1 MKKIYIIT
9 CDSEEKIDQIINQLI
24 TPGVAP
30 AGTEN
35 TELLDFTD
43 IHDYMPYSN
52 FSIQVEMT
60 SEAADALRQHP
71 LVFSVEEKSYLLAKL
86 HYMGQNR
93 TLTPVYSSLDNY
105 KHDNWGLARCA
116 SLSGLLPFNTNF
128 THTRT
133 GSGVDVVIIDS
144 GIKSDHP
151 EWRDSNGNS
160 RLQQINWT
168 LYNPVTASRT
178 LNVSVGSPMVY
189 YINGVAQD
197 TVYVATD
204 KVQPT
209 TKRRTT
215 VYDFVLDSST
225 ASHPFFIGSAVNVP
239 FNTNRVSNNGGTTGT
254 VSLTV
259 FPLNNALSVG
269 QSAMYYWCGVHAGM
283 GGVIT
288 RTGYNTQADDQYF
301 YSDVD
306 GHGTHCTGTVAGSS
320 FGWATDA
327 NIYSMHLNF
336 SDSYGFGA
344 DETGIIEAYG
354 LLLNWHNTK
363 MQSVVLSSR
372 PTVTNHSYGWN
383 AGTIYSAV
391 NLQVKALTDAK
402 VHFVHSAGNNI
413 AMITVPSDPLFN
425 TIRHGYYCREP
436 SPCYPVTQ
444 WTVQA
449 NNPVICVGATG
460 SFSVNGSL
468 AGPPYYFAALN
479 NETLKAEYSN
489 YGKGVSIYAPGTY
502 INSAL
507 PTTSLATYLNG
518 ALGAYGCGK
527 YSGTSM
533 AGPQVAGILATML
546 QDMPHITPLSA
557 KQRLIDFSYLGS
569 ISGSDILQPYYDT
582 NAYSLSGG
590 TNAVVSQY
598 PPKKIIVPQTA
609 FNFLTF
615 NGLNYSNSTATVRL
629 SNIILDSTVTAVN
642 SSGNMVYSN
651 LPQFSTFADLKTN
664 SQAQQINNQSVYV
677 QGYYA
682 TGDGGEGTFTFNS
695 ASLSADD
702 AGVFIKPSNI
712 ASAGRWIRQFSGNA
726 RPEMWGAKGDGLTN
740 DQPAIQRAIRY
751 VELNSPYKLL
761 FDCKTYLLTSY
772 PMVQNDPLGTPIMPE
787 KYWQDGYWK
796 NYAKLDHLM
805 VGFYPNPDN
814 NSPSCLNDTV
824 SANIEL
830 IGTRSGSRVTTLS
843 ADCTFAFT
851 PTPHG
856 PPDPFPY
863 YPLYRD
869 AYSLNC
875 SHVIGFCRNLSAV
888 KMKDFD
894 LIPFALSTFP
904 PYPIP
909 GISDSATPFGGIVK
923 RGNMSTTQGYGPG
936 LYGAEETRTPFRTE
950 IMYLSGVRFIGCSR
964 SLTTGEGAS
973 LPHTGIKKMEVYK
986 CEFLH
991 PNDKLN
997 AITAGGQETLF
1008 EPGASLLLFDSITA
1022 EGISDTVYQYDGNLN
1037 HVTRGEDGFL
1047 TCQGVSAVF
1056 TNCHFNRYTIETII
1070 AGYTQSGLLAEK
1082 LTIPRIGEQI
1092 TVSFNIGGWRENYIP
1107 DQTRGFYTWL
1117 DTVTGQILPKGKIAW
1132 VTFNGQGGGGGG
1144 SYAGNYTINQYIAKS
1159 EGLFNTL
1166 SAVMTRLSAGLTNTG
1181 SDYVQSL
1188 NKELNAR
1195 TGDTFNEAWV
1205 YPYIKGDTNWV
1216 PSYTKIIDC
1225 QFNRGASYVNP
1236 LMQNQFANCI
1246 VSHDPACNMLGT
1258 GNYYIS
1264 GCLFDQCKDTI
1275 VEEINFGYFDS
1286 KGEIEKNT
1294 FNFKTL
1300 TAVSGIQTSYYYPVL
1315 FNSCFNKTVFRNNSA
1330 FGPFDL
1336 EGNAINYLPEGFH
1349 QIYYNAYDTWPFD
1362 YYPWIDQIH
1371 PPYMQQLFATQSY
1384 NSFYTDNVITVY
1396 APLCADIFRY
1406 YSLRE
1411 CNTWKKPID
1420 VDTTQ
1425 QANNCNPPTTFYNVI
1440 TGNRIAV

>member
-209 TKRRTT
+209 TQRRTT
-215 VYDFVLDSST
+215 VYNFVLDSST

-372 PTVTNHSYGWN
+372 PTVTNHSYGWIV
-383 AGTIYSAV
+383 GTIYSAV

-413 AMITVPSDPLFN
+413 AMITVPSDPLYN

-444 WTVQA
+444 WTVQT

-460 SFSVNGSL
+460 SLSVNRSL

-502 INSAL
+502 INSSL

-590 TNAVVSQY
+590 ANAVISQY
-598 PPKKIIVPQTA
+598 PPNKIIVPQTA

-642 SSGNMVYSN
+642 SSGNMSYSN
-651 LPQFSTFADLKTN
+651 SFRFSSFADLKTN
-664 SQAQQINNQSVYV
+664 SQSQQVNGRVVYL

-682 TGDGGEGTFTFNS
+682 PGDVGEGNFIFDST
-695 ASLSADD
+695 SLSADD
-702 AGVFIKPSNI
+702 AGAIVRPNNINSN
-712 ASAGRWIRQFSGNA
+712 SPGRWIRQFNNDA
-726 RPEMWGAKGDGLTN
+726 KPEMWGAKGDGTTD
-740 DQPAIQRAIRY
+740 DQPAIQRAIRF
-751 VELNSPYKLL
+751 VELTPPYKLY
-761 FDCKTYLLTSY
+761 FDCKTYVISAY
-772 PMVQNDPLGTPIMPE
+772 PLNESFVTTP
-787 KYWQDGYWK
+787 KYWQNGVWS
-796 NYAKLDHLM
+796 NFTKLDHLM
-805 VGFYPNPDN
+805 VGYYPNIDPAN
-814 NSPSCLNDTV
+814 PSCLNDTV

-830 IGTRSGSRVTTLS
+830 IGKRTGNSVTTLS
-843 ADCTFAFT
+843 ADCTYCFL
-851 PTPHG
+851 PIN
-856 PPDPFPY
+856 DPVNFPY
-863 YPLYRD
+863 SNVWGDVYG
-869 AYSLNC
+869 LNC
-875 SHVIGFCRNLSAV
+875 SHIIGFCRNLSSI
-888 KMKDFD
+888 KMTDFA

-904 PYPIP
+904 P
-909 GISDSATPFGGIVK
+909 GARTDASTPYSIITK
-923 RGNMSTTQGYGPG
+923 RGNMSVTQGFGPNK
-936 LYGAEETRTPFRTE
+936 YTCQETVTPFKTE
-950 IMYLSGVRFIGCSR
+950 LMYLSGVTFINGSR
-964 SLTTGEGAS
+964 SLTTGEGAFKPGS
-973 LPHTGIKKMEVYK
+973 GIKKIEVYK
-986 CEFLH
+986 CQFLH
-991 PNDKLN
+991 PIELQNY
-997 AITAGGQETLF
+997 ITYMGQETNF
-1008 EPGASLLLFDSITA
+1008 EPGAGLTIFDSCTA
-1022 EGISDTVYQYDGNLN
+1022 EGISKTIFENAAAGKQLL
-1037 HVTRGEDGFL
+1037 GEDGFL
-1047 TCQGVSAVF
+1047 NNQGVSAIIQ
-1056 TNCHFNRYTIETII
+1056 NCIFNRYTIETLI
-1070 AGYTQSGLLAEK
+1070 AGYSIPGYYSGYEGQRIS
-1082 LTIPRIGEQI
+1082 IPP
-1092 TVSFNIGGWRENYIP
+1092 IGGQIVFPIAIEQAYYSKDFADSLVHTLTTLNPVGSKMNLRLP
-1107 DQTRGFYTWL
+1107 QDQ
-1117 DTVTGQILPKGKIAW
+1117 KGDQY
-1132 VTFNGQGGGGGG
+1132 G
-1144 SYAGNYTINQYIAKS
+1144 GNYVVDRYQRGGTIYSNS
-1159 EGLFNTL
+1159 L
-1166 SAVMTRLSAGLTNTG
+1166 STYVTRISAGLTQNNTRQ
-1181 SDYVQSL
+1181 VKKF
-1188 NKELNAR
+1188 NIELNSFI
-1195 TGDTFNEAWV
+1195 GQTFANTFLFPQV
-1205 YPYIKGDTNWV
+1205 VT
-1216 PSYTKIIDC
+1216 PSYCEVKDST
-1225 QFNRGASYVNP
+1225 FSGGLAYVNP
-1236 LMQNQFANCI
+1236 VTNQI
-1246 VSHDPACNMLGT
+1246 VMGHDPACNFVGT
-1258 GNYYIS
+1258 GNFYVS
-1264 GCLFDQCKDTI
+1264 GCLFDRCQGPI
-1275 VEEINFGYFDS
+1275 VEEYNYTYWDSRSVIENNRFNMLPLTALSGVQTSKYINFIINS
-1286 KGEIEKNT
+1286 T
-1294 FNFKTL
+1294 FYG
-1300 TAVSGIQTSYYYPVL
+1300 S
-1315 FNSCFNKTVFRNNSA
+1315 VFRNNSA
-1330 FGPFDL
+1330 YGPYSVW
-1336 EGNAINYLPEGFH
+1336 GTTGQTITYLPSSYH
-1349 QIYYNAYDTWPFD
+1349 QIYYNSVDYFPYDFFDNNPFNKL
-1362 YYPWIDQIH
+1362 
-1371 PPYMQQLFATQSY
+1371 PPYQSCFFTNY
-1384 NSFYTDNVITVY
+1384 FQYEGQFTDNIITLY
-1396 APLCADIFRY
+1396 TPLCSDIY
-1406 YSLRE
+1406 KYGSIGG
-1411 CNTWKKPID
+1411 CNNWKFQIMNA
-1420 VDTTQ
+1420 DTTQ
-1425 QANNCNPPTTFYNVI
+1425 QTDLCTPPETYNYVI